1 MKFKSAA
8 ESAGIAVGEIL
19 APMIRDLTDFLAEA
33 ISEFKNLA
41 PATQKLIVGISALAA
56 AIGPVLV
63 ALGFLMTTVIPGLIT
78 AFGIL
83 KVAMLATPFGL
94 IAAGI
99 GVAVSAFYLF
109 NRETEKVVE
118 SQDQL
123 TDVTNRA
130 TEAIAKEKAKVEE
143 LLFTARDENVSKQ
156 QRIKAIQELNRISPK
171 YLGNLELETINT
183 DEATTA
189 VNKYNEALLKTAKAK
204 AAQEKLQEIQ
214 AKIIEKEL
222 ELSARRKAV
231 TDAQALSFKTVGDN
245 AQAAA
250 AQKAQLALAEKLLAL
265 ETANGTKELEAQAE
279 ELLKII
285 NLNDTLIS
293 NPTPT
298 GQGGRPQIE
307 SASTLQSGG
316 LMSTGIGS
324 QLKADG
330 DIIDEETTKIN
341 ENLAFF
347 KNRSREILEQA
358 SLNFAEGFGK
368 IIGNIATGNVGME
381 ALLGLVLNTF
391 GNIAIRLGKLALG
404 IGTTIETIK
413 KSLIDLSGTTAIVAG
428 IALIALGTI
437 AKSAAANIA
446 ESGGGGQV
454 AFADGGIVSGPV
466 NALVGEYA
474 GAKNNPEVITP
485 LNKLKSMLGDSI
497 GGDMS
502 QLEVVGKISG
512 QDLILINARA
522 QNYRNRRG

>member
-1 MKFKSAA
+1 MDSVK
-8 ESAGIAVGEIL
+8 V
-19 APMIRDLTDFLAEA
+19 
-33 ISEFKNLA
+33 SEK
-41 PATQKLIVGISALAA
+41 GS
-56 AIGPVLV
+56 G
-63 ALGFLMTTVIPGLIT
+63 
-78 AFGIL
+78 
-83 KVAMLATPFGL
+83 
-94 IAAGI
+94 
-99 GVAVSAFYLF
+99 
-109 NRETEKVVE
+109 
-118 SQDQL
+118 
-123 TDVTNRA
+123 
-130 TEAIAKEKAKVEE
+130 
-143 LLFTARDENVSKQ
+143 
-156 QRIKAIQELNRISPK
+156 ELN
-171 YLGNLELETINT
+171 
-183 DEATTA
+183 
-189 VNKYNEALLKTAKAK
+189 
-204 AAQEKLQEIQ
+204 
-214 AKIIEKEL
+214 
-222 ELSARRKAV
+222 SAM
-231 TDAQALSFKTVGDN
+231 S
-245 AQAAA
+245 
-250 AQKAQLALAEKLLAL
+250 
-265 ETANGTKELEAQAE
+265 
-279 ELLKII
+279 
-285 NLNDTLIS
+285 
-293 NPTPT
+293 
-298 GQGGRPQIE
+298 GQGGREQIE

-358 SLNFAEGFGK
+358 SLGFAEGFGK

-404 IGTTIETIK
+404 IGATIEAIK
-413 KSLIDLSGTTAIVAG
+413 KSLIDLSGISAIVAG

-485 LNKLKSMLGDSI
+485 LNKLKSMLGDSM

-522 QNYRNRRG
+522 QNYRKRRG